1 MKGTAYQENAAD
13 EAELALGDELAA
25 LDAREQLRADREQLA
40 TQQGRAWVFARL
52 ERCGV
57 FQDIRGE
64 MPEVYAALGRRREG
78 LELLARCQQHP
89 DLFFQMWSEALKR
102 RRERREY
109 VASTRKQRKAMKKAA

>member
-1 MKGTAYQENAAD
+1 MKTAYQENAAD
-13 EAELALGDELAA
+13 ELELALGEELAA
-25 LDAREQLRADREQLA
+25 QDARDQLRRDREQLA
-40 TQQGRAWVFARL
+40 TQQGRAWVFERL

-64 MPEVYAALGRRREG
+64 VADVYGALGRRREG

-109 VASTRKQRKAMKKAA
+109 VASARKQRKAMKKAA